1 MIYAD
6 VPDLIIKWKRD
17 TERKEA
23 AGMGKVDFWLTP
35 EGLILLRAKSRDS
48 LTRGE
53 LAQKL
58 GVLPGTLALWEKKY
72 PEIEEAL
79 RQGREITDVR
89 VENAIL
95 KKALGFETK
104 EVKKVVKADGAEE
117 VTTVYK
123 SVPPDVSAA
132 SVWLKNRCPQKWREK
147 PSEENSLAKVDKI
160 LEEINAQAN
169 G

>member
-1 MIYAD
+1 
-6 VPDLIIKWKRD
+6 
-17 TERKEA
+17 
-23 AGMGKVDFWLTP
+23 MGKIDFWLTP

-48 LTRGE
+48 LTKNE
-53 LAQKL
+53 LARKL
-58 GVLPGTLALWEKKY
+58 GVAPKTLSLWESKY

-95 KKALGFETK
+95 KKALGFETT

-117 VTTVYK
+117 ITTVVK

-132 SVWLKNRCPQKWREK
+132 SVWLKNRCPERWRDK
-147 PSEENSLAKVDKI
+147 PQEEDSLSKVDKI

-169 G
+169 R

>member
-1 MIYAD
+1 
-6 VPDLIIKWKRD
+6 
-17 TERKEA
+17 
-23 AGMGKVDFWLTP
+23 MGKVDFWRTP

-48 LTRGE
+48 LTKNE
-53 LAQKL
+53 LAKKL
-58 GVLPGTLALWEKKY
+58 GVAPKTLGLWESKY

-79 RQGREITDVR
+79 KQGREITDAK

-95 KKALGFETK
+95 KKALGFETT

-123 SVPPDVSAA
+123 CVPPDVSAA
-132 SVWLKNRCPQKWREK
+132 SVWLKNRCPERWRDK
-147 PSEENSLAKVDKI
+147 PQEDDGLQKVDKI

-169 G
+169 R

>member
-1 MIYAD
+1 
-6 VPDLIIKWKRD
+6 
-17 TERKEA
+17 
-23 AGMGKVDFWLTP
+23 MGKVDFWLTP

-48 LTRGE
+48 LTKNE
-53 LAQKL
+53 LAKKL
-58 GVLPGTLALWEKKY
+58 GIAPKTLSLWECKY

-95 KKALGFETK
+95 KKALGFETT

-117 VTTVYK
+117 ITTVVK
-123 SVPPDVSAA
+123 CVPPDVSAA
-132 SVWLKNRCPQKWREK
+132 SVWLKNRCPERWRDK
-147 PSEENSLAKVDKI
+147 PQEEDSLSKVDKI

-169 G
+169 R

>member
-1 MIYAD
+1 M
-6 VPDLIIKWKRD
+6 
-17 TERKEA
+17 TN
-23 AGMGKVDFWLTP
+23 KVDFWLTS

-48 LTRGE
+48 LTKNE
-53 LAQKL
+53 LAKNM
-58 GVLPGTLALWEKKY
+58 GIAPKTLALWENKY
-72 PEIEEAL
+72 PEIREAVK
-79 RQGREITDVR
+79 QGREITDIS

-95 KKALGFETK
+95 KKALGFETA

-123 SVPPDVSAA
+123 SVPPDVTAA
-132 SVWLKNRCPQKWREK
+132 TLWLKNRCPEKWRDK
-147 PSEENSLAKVDKI
+147 PKEEDSLSKVDKI

>member
-1 MIYAD
+1 
-6 VPDLIIKWKRD
+6 
-17 TERKEA
+17 
-23 AGMGKVDFWLTP
+23 MGKVDFWLTP

-48 LTRGE
+48 LTKNE
-53 LAQKL
+53 LAKKL
-58 GVLPGTLALWEKKY
+58 GVAPKTLSLWESKY

-95 KKALGFETK
+95 KKALGFETT

-117 VTTVYK
+117 ITTVVK

-132 SVWLKNRCPQKWREK
+132 SVWLKNRCPERWRDK
-147 PSEENSLAKVDKI
+147 PQEDDSLSKVDKI

-169 G
+169 R

>member
-1 MIYAD
+1 M
-6 VPDLIIKWKRD
+6 R
-17 TERKEA
+17 
-23 AGMGKVDFWLTP
+23 KVDFWLTP

-48 LTRGE
+48 LTRNE
-53 LAQKL
+53 LARKL
-58 GVLPGTLALWEKKY
+58 EIAPKTLALWENRY
-72 PEIEEAL
+72 PEIAEAL
-79 RQGREITDVR
+79 KQGREIIDAR

-95 KKALGFETK
+95 KKALGFETT

-132 SVWLKNRCPQKWREK
+132 SVWLKNRCPEKWRDK
-147 PSEENSLAKVDKI
+147 PQEEDSLSKVDKI

-169 G
+169 R

>member
-1 MIYAD
+1 MS
-6 VPDLIIKWKRD
+6 
-17 TERKEA
+17 
-23 AGMGKVDFWLTP
+23 KVDFWLTP

-48 LTRGE
+48 LTKNE
-53 LAQKL
+53 LAKKI
-58 GVLPGTLALWEKKY
+58 GIAPKTLALWENKY

-79 RQGREITDVR
+79 KQGREITDIS

-95 KKALGFETK
+95 KKALGFETA

-132 SVWLKNRCPQKWREK
+132 TLWLKNRCPEKWRDK
-147 PSEENSLAKVDKI
+147 PKEEDSLSKVDKI

-169 G
+169 R

>member
-1 MIYAD
+1 
-6 VPDLIIKWKRD
+6 
-17 TERKEA
+17 
-23 AGMGKVDFWLTP
+23 MGKVDFWLTP

-58 GVLPGTLALWEKKY
+58 GVLPATLALWEKKY

-123 SVPPDVSAA
+123 TVPPDVSAA

-147 PSEENSLAKVDKI
+147 PSEDGSLSKVDKI

>member
-1 MIYAD
+1 MIFVVD
-6 VPDLIIKWKRD
+6 RD
-17 TERKEA
+17 IHILLKTRK
-23 AGMGKVDFWLTP
+23 GTSSMGKVDFWLTP
-35 EGLILLRAKSRDS
+35 EGLVLLRAKSRDS
-48 LTRGE
+48 LTKTE
-53 LAQKL
+53 LSHKL
-58 GVLPGTLALWEKKY
+58 GVAPKTLSLWESKY
-72 PEIEEAL
+72 PEIAEAL
-79 RQGREITDVR
+79 KQGREITDVR

-132 SVWLKNRCPQKWREK
+132 SVWLKNRCPERWRDK
-147 PSEENSLAKVDKI
+147 PCEDDSLSKVDKI

-169 G
+169 R

>member
-1 MIYAD
+1 
-6 VPDLIIKWKRD
+6 
-17 TERKEA
+17 
-23 AGMGKVDFWLTP
+23 MGKVDFWLTD

-48 LTRGE
+48 LTKTE
-53 LAQKL
+53 LAKRM
-58 GVLPGTLALWEKKY
+58 GISPKTLSLWENKY
-72 PEIEEAL
+72 PEIKTAL
-79 RQGREITDVR
+79 AQGREITDIR

-95 KKALGFETK
+95 KKALGFETT

-132 SVWLKNRCPQKWREK
+132 SVWLKNRCPDRWKDK
-147 PSEENSLAKVDKI
+147 PCEESSLSKVDKI

>member
-1 MIYAD
+1 
-6 VPDLIIKWKRD
+6 
-17 TERKEA
+17 
-23 AGMGKVDFWLTP
+23 MGKVDFWLTP

-48 LTRGE
+48 LTKNE
-53 LAQKL
+53 LARKL
-58 GVLPGTLALWEKKY
+58 GIAPKTLSLWESKY

-95 KKALGFETK
+95 KKALGFETT

-117 VTTVYK
+117 ITTVVK

-132 SVWLKNRCPQKWREK
+132 SVWLKNRCPERWRDK
-147 PSEENSLAKVDKI
+147 PQEEDSLSKVDKI

-169 G
+169 R

>member
-1 MIYAD
+1 MSKI
-6 VPDLIIKWKRD
+6 
-17 TERKEA
+17 
-23 AGMGKVDFWLTP
+23 DFWLTP
-35 EGLILLRAKSRDS
+35 EGLLLLRAKSRDS
-48 LTRGE
+48 LTKNE
-53 LAQKL
+53 LAKKL
-58 GVLPGTLALWEKKY
+58 GVAPKTLNMWEKKH

-123 SVPPDVSAA
+123 CVPPDVSAA
-132 SVWLKNRCPQKWREK
+132 SVWLKNRCPEKWRDK
-147 PSEENSLAKVDKI
+147 PQEEDSLSKVDKI
-160 LEEINAQAN
+160 LEEINAQADR
-169 G
+169 

>member
-1 MIYAD
+1 
-6 VPDLIIKWKRD
+6 
-17 TERKEA
+17 
-23 AGMGKVDFWLTP
+23 MGKVDFWLTP

-48 LTRGE
+48 LTKNE
-53 LAQKL
+53 LAAKL
-58 GVLPGTLALWEKKY
+58 GIAPKTLSLWEKKY
-72 PEIEEAL
+72 PAIEEAL

-95 KKALGFETK
+95 KKALGFETT

-117 VTTVYK
+117 ITTVVK

-132 SVWLKNRCPQKWREK
+132 SVWLKNRCPERWRDK
-147 PSEENSLAKVDKI
+147 PQEEDSLSKVDKI

-169 G
+169 R